1 MQKVKVNISKIKK
14 VLTRGGVDGIAE
26 NIILPAAIL
35 PVKNIKS
42 CKDFFIYFSEK
53 IPIKHKI
60 PTPRFKPPYIPAS
73 SE

>member
-26 NIILPAAIL
+26 NIILQAAIL

-42 CKDFFIYFSEK
+42 CKDFFI
-53 IPIKHKI
+53 
-60 PTPRFKPPYIPAS
+60 
-73 SE
+73 

>member
-42 CKDFFIYFSEK
+42 CKDFFI
-53 IPIKHKI
+53 
-60 PTPRFKPPYIPAS
+60 
-73 SE
+73 